1 MNLKIM
7 KKIASISLAALMA
20 GCIVGNPTVLSGV
33 LDTPGITANA
43 LDALGTC
50 GQYMSWRIDGDTLTI
65 GGRGEMRDYTARKAP
80 WYSYASQLKKLIIS
94 SDVKVIG
101 NYAFYGLSNLE
112 YIYTKNEKTG
122 AQSPIFPN
130 VTRIGNYAFAEC
142 KALRGNTQSG
152 SLTFGDSG
160 AASLELFVG
169 DSAFQNCEKVR
180 IMNSNYGSMVVDKWG
195 FYNMDS
201 LGTVNFGNT
210 TAELRAYAFLYS
222 TSLSSVNIKPS
233 VKPIHKDAF
242 NNTAYYNN
250 GMTTTTTGMQNIGA
264 ATQLKG
270 KQLVVNFFVDR
281 TRVNFENSV
290 RSSQFRQSKNLR
302 VDSDE
307 IAIGLPANIHST
319 DTTVAVFKKNKLTY
333 KYMYGWNPEHTN
345 SPSAMNAAIELNNYD
360 IMSEVNTNSISVNT
374 VKNVNSYGRYGQNN
388 SHSYYRGSYI
398 TSSSIANR
406 LNDVDKAMKDLQTQ
420 ATAYGQSFSYV
431 MNPETNF
438 HITYDQFD
446 WSERQASFQGVSLGY
461 NLAGGYSNGD
471 GLIYEKDAYGG
482 GGTHIGDS
490 KSDLLFQ
497 CIKSATQ
504 SFGKQIDLSL
514 QSGKSVSA
522 YTEYLKSKYKVDN
535 VVYLIHINTPSQ
547 SFASPVTP
555 NNQGVGRVDE
565 FAVIC
570 SKTGNG
576 SGYSLAEHEI
586 AHLYGA
592 VDYYDNGSGIPK
604 KGKDFVNTYF
614 GGQELMSCTGTKV
627 STPTAF
633 SIGWLN
639 RLDTKTYNTFFQW

>member
-1 MNLKIM
+1 M

-33 LDTPGITANA
+33 LDTTSITANA
-43 LDALGTC
+43 LDGIGTC
-50 GQYMSWRIDGDTLTI
+50 GQYMSWRVDGDTLTI
-65 GGRGEMRDYTARKAP
+65 GGRGDMRDYTARKAP
-80 WYSYASQLKKLIIS
+80 WYSFASQIKKLIIS
-94 SDVKVIG
+94 SQVNTIG
-101 NYAFYGLSNLE
+101 NYAFYGLNNLE
-112 YIYTKNEKTG
+112 YVYTKNEQTG

-160 AASLELFVG
+160 ASTKELFVG
-169 DSAFQNCEKVR
+169 DSAFQNCEQVR
-180 IMNSNYGSMVVDKWG
+180 IMNSNYDSMVVDKWG
-195 FYNMDS
+195 FYSMDA
-201 LGTVNFGNT
+201 LRTVNFGNT

-222 TSLSSVNIKPS
+222 KSLTSVNIKPS

-242 NNTAYYNN
+242 NNTAYFTS
-250 GMTTTTTGMQNIGA
+250 GMTTTTYGMQNFGA

-281 TRVNFENSV
+281 TRVNFENPV
-290 RSSQFRQSKNLR
+290 RSAQYRQSKNLR

-307 IAIGLPANIHST
+307 IAIGLPQNIHSN
-319 DTTVAVFKKNKLTY
+319 DTTVSVYKRNSLTY
-333 KYMYGWNPEHTN
+333 KYLYGWNPEHTN
-345 SPSAMNAAIELNNYD
+345 SPSAMNSAIELNNYD
-360 IMSEVNTNSISVNT
+360 IMSEVNKNSMLVNT

-438 HITYDQFD
+438 HITYDQFNWTEHEATFMTD
-446 WSERQASFQGVSLGY
+446 DFGY
-461 NLAGGYSNGD
+461 KIAGGYGGGD
-471 GLIYEKDAYGG
+471 GLIYEKDAYGC

-490 KSDLLFQ
+490 SSDLLFQ

-504 SFGKQIDLSL
+504 SFGQNIDLSL
-514 QSGKSVSA
+514 QSGKSVSQ

-535 VVYLIHINTPSQ
+535 VVYLIHINTPSN

-555 NNQGVGRVDE
+555 TNQGVGRVDE

-592 VDYYDNGSGIPK
+592 VDYYQNGSGIPK
-604 KGKDFVNTYF
+604 KGKDFVSTYY
-614 GGQELMSCTGTKV
+614 GGEELMTCTGTKV
-627 STPTAF
+627 SSPTAF

-639 RLDTKTYNTFFQW
+639 RLDTTTYNYFFKW